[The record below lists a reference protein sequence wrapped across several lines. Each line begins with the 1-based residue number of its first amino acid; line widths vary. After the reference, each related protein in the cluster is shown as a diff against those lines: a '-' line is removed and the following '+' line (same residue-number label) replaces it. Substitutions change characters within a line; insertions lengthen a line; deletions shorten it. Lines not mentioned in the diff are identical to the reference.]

1 MLRKPNTDGIIN
13 KLVMVFAFCSCPI
26 DKALYHDKAR
36 RHQSPLRCD
45 IVAPPAAAFKDLY
58 WVT

>member
-13 KLVMVFAFCSCPI
+13 KLVMVFALYSCPN
-26 DKALYHDKAR
+26 DRFLYHDKAR

-45 IVAPPAAAFKDLY
+45 VVAPRAAAFKDLY
-58 WVT
+58 WAP